1 MPKHQDRV
9 KVTLESTMVG
19 PLWARATY
27 SQLYPEIL
35 SDAQAVKLIE
45 KVKTQHSDAEAEFAA
60 MEEFIDEFYGLTFL
74 IRARTID
81 DAISEYLTQYPE
93 ATVVN
98 IGCGLDTTF
107 SRVDNGQI
115 TWYDLDLPIAID
127 YRRQWLPETPRN
139 LTIGKS
145 VFDYSWF
152 EAVTFNQKKGLFCFA
167 GGLFHY
173 FSESVIADLFQAM
186 ADAFPSS
193 ELFFDMPSN
202 LGIRILKRRFK
213 TCGIEG
219 IDIKFGLG
227 NAWKQIPSWT
237 MRAKVLD
244 WFPMFSRVP
253 RNPKWKWKTRIM
265 MRLNDWFKVSSFV
278 HVKFQLN
285 NDG

>member
-1 MPKHQDRV
+1 MI
-9 KVTLESTMVG
+9 G

-35 SDAQAVKLIE
+35 LDDQAVKLIE
-45 KVKTQHSDAEAEFAA
+45 KVKNQHPEAEAEFNA

-74 IRARTID
+74 IRASTFD
-81 DAISEYLTQYPE
+81 DAINEFLSQYPE
-93 ATVVN
+93 ATIVN

-107 SRVDNGQI
+107 SRIDNGQI
-115 TWYDLDLPIAID
+115 TWYDLDLPVAIK
-127 YRRQWLPETPRN
+127 YRRQWLPETSRN
-139 LTIGKS
+139 LNISKS

-152 EAVTFNQKKGLFCFA
+152 RDVQCNHQKGVFCFA

-173 FSESVIADLFQAM
+173 FSESEVAAFFQAM
-186 ADAFPSS
+186 AEAFPTG
-193 ELFFDMPSN
+193 ELFFDIPSK
-202 LGIRILKRRFK
+202 LGVRILKCRFK
-213 TCGIEG
+213 SHGIEG

-237 MRAKVLD
+237 KRAKVLN

-253 RNPKWKWKTRIM
+253 RNPRWKWKTRMM

-278 HVKFQLN
+278 HVKFQEN
-285 NDG
+285 NHD

>member
-1 MPKHQDRV
+1 
-9 KVTLESTMVG
+9 MVG
-19 PLWARATY
+19 PLWARAAY

-35 SDAQAVKLIE
+35 SDAQAVELIE
-45 KVKTQHSDAEAEFAA
+45 KVKTQHSDAEAEFVV

-81 DAISEYLTQYPE
+81 DALSEYLTQYPE

-152 EAVTFNQKKGLFCFA
+152 EAVKFGQKKGLFCFA

-173 FSESVIADLFQAM
+173 FFESEVSALLQAM
-186 ADAFPSS
+186 AEAFPTG
-193 ELFFDMPSN
+193 ELLFDMPSK
-202 LGIRILKRRFK
+202 LGVQILKRRFK
-213 TCGIEG
+213 FYGIEG

-237 MRAKVLD
+237 KRAKVLD
-244 WFPMFSRVP
+244 WFPMISRVAW
-253 RNPKWKWKTRIM
+253 NPKWKWKTRMM

-278 HVKFQLN
+278 HVKFQEN
-285 NDG
+285 NDD